1 MINWKERQTLKYARE
16 ILRGG
21 QKWLRINCDLL
32 SAKQRSDIEAKLQD
46 LEQALRGGKATEV
59 AARADEV
66 ERKIQGAL
74 PAQKHSAIRENAEV
88 LLVAVIVAM
97 AVRTF
102 FIQPFKI
109 PTGSMQPTLYGI
121 YPPPETSPPEPY
133 KTLEGPSVFEKLA
146 GILFQG
152 NMYEEYG
159 YRSRGDHIFVDKI
172 SYHFRKPQRGEVIV
186 FDTSH
191 ITELEN
197 ARGKFYIKRLI
208 GLENDVIQIQPPHV
222 LVNGQ
227 VLNTRP
233 AFERIYSRENG
244 YSGYVIINGY
254 PGSKYLNSPDA
265 TYTVPPKHLF
275 VMGDN
280 SRSSLDGR
288 FWGSL
293 PAKDLVGRAV
303 FVYWPFTKRF
313 GLID

>member
-1 MINWKERQTLKYARE
+1 MINWKDRQTLKYARE

-21 QKWLRINCDLL
+21 QKWLRINRDLL
-32 SAKQRSDIEAKLQD
+32 AAKQQSEIEMKLRE
-46 LEQALRGGKATEV
+46 LEQALQGGRATEA

-74 PAQKHSAIRENAEV
+74 PAQKHSAIRENIEV

-121 YPPPETSPPEPY
+121 YPPPETPSPEPY
-133 KTLEGPSVFEKLA
+133 KTLQGPSILERIV

-191 ITELEN
+191 ITELGN

-227 VLNTRP
+227 VLDSRP
-233 AFERIYSRENG
+233 AFERMYSCQNG
-244 YSGYVIINGY
+244 YHGYVIINGF
-254 PGSKYLNSPDA
+254 PGSRYLNSPDA
-265 TYTVPPKHLF
+265 TYTVPPRHLF

-293 PAKDLVGRAV
+293 PQKDLVGRAV